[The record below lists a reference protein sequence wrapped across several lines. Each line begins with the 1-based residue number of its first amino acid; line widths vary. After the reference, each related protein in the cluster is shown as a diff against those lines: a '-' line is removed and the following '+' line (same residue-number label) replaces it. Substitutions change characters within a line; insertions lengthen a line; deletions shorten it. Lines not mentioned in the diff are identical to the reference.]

1 MYPFYRLILKRALS
15 ISWKNK
21 WLWGLAF
28 FAAFI
33 GNGSVYEALIRSFN
47 NLSEGNSAFFVLKEY
62 TQMGLVGLASLS
74 NLKSLWQT
82 DPSAFGITI
91 LTTILFLCVL
101 ALLISFAVIGQGG
114 VIRSIVSIDQGK
126 GASLKSGIKHG
137 VERFWPILE
146 VNVIGKLILFGV
158 LLFVMYLASLIHFE
172 NGVANLIVYIVSFS
186 IFIIFGIIIYFLT
199 IYGTAFVILREDNA
213 FRGLKE
219 AWQIFV
225 KSPLL
230 NLEMGLLLFI
240 ANIFVAIAFFL
251 AAFVLLAPF
260 LLVYIIFVFAGWAGG
275 MTVMSTFITLLFI
288 TLLILLGSW
297 YSTFQL
303 GAWAILFEELALNG
317 GKSKIVRVYEHVK
330 TLIKRKK

>member
-1 MYPFYRLILKRALS
+1 MYPFYRLILKRALR
-15 ISWKNK
+15 ISWRNK

-47 NLSEGNSAFFVLKEY
+47 NLSEGNSAFLVLKEY
-62 TQMGLVGLASLS
+62 SQMGIVGLASFS
-74 NLKSLWQT
+74 NLKSLWQS

-91 LTTILFLCVL
+91 LTTVLFLSVL

-114 VIRSIVSIDQGK
+114 VIRSIVNIDQNK

-137 VERFWPILE
+137 VERFWSILE
-146 VNVIGKLILFGV
+146 VNIIGKLILFGALM
-158 LLFVMYLASLIHFE
+158 LLMYLASLMHFD
-172 NGVANLIVYIVSFS
+172 NGIANLVVYILSFS

-199 IYGTAFVILREDNA
+199 IYGTAFVVLREDNA
-213 FRGLKE
+213 FRALKD
-219 AWQIFV
+219 AWQLFL
-225 KSPLL
+225 KNPLL

-240 ANIFVAIAFFL
+240 VNILVAVVFFIAVFI
-251 AAFVLLAPF
+251 LLAPF
-260 LLVYIIFVFAGWAGG
+260 LLVYIVFVFAGWTTG
-275 MTVMSTFITLLFI
+275 METMTTIITLIFI
-288 TLLILLGSW
+288 TLLILMGSW